1 MNQTTRSS
9 RLIKFLFTSPW
20 FLLIFLAAPAFTV
33 VSHEQHRA
41 YHQNLLLINNGLFL
55 LCIAV
60 RIGWYL
66 LRLPFDI
73 RYGAGSAK
81 RKAFRTLQQ
90 SADQL
95 RQRLLGAGFRFDHQG
110 NYGEQHDPGYLGTIL
125 LYCGLLLTL
134 SVGCYDNARQ
144 YSGVIVTGVG
154 NPVPLNAVATYSGD
168 PIVGPLATPEFLPQ
182 LQIKQMIVSDKQW
195 PNGAA
200 RIGLIDSDGNE
211 VGDGFTAPGKPFH
224 FRDYEFRLVS
234 FRYQAAI
241 ELKEGKSEL
250 FAGILRF
257 GSMPVKQN
265 GFDYYAPMPSAGN
278 VTGDAWYNPGT
289 GTMRVIAAKNGK
301 QIVDSYLKMYVK
313 VVDKQGDYQIA
324 FKSLGQA
331 PMIQVVRNRHM
342 PVIVAGLFLALCGL
356 ILRLAFRP
364 QRVWLE
370 EAGAECRVHG
380 AGRKT
385 QQLLEL

>member
-1 MNQTTRSS
+1 MQQTTRAS
-9 RLIKFLFTSPW
+9 RLIKFLLTSPW
-20 FLLIFLAAPAFTV
+20 FLLIFLIAPGFTI

-41 YHQNLLLINNGLFL
+41 YHQNLLLINNCIFL
-55 LCIAV
+55 LCLALRIA
-60 RIGWYL
+60 WYL
-66 LRLPFDI
+66 IRLPFDI
-73 RYGAGSAK
+73 RYGAGSAR
-81 RKAFRTLQQ
+81 RKGSRP
-90 SADQL
+90 L
-95 RQRLLGAGFRFDHQG
+95 RQTLAQVRERLSGAGFRFDPRG
-110 NYGEQHDPGYLGTIL
+110 AYGERHDPGYLGTIL

-144 YSGVIVTGVG
+144 YSGLIVTGIG
-154 NPVPLNAVATYSGD
+154 NPVPLNAAATYSGD

-195 PNGAA
+195 PDGAA
-200 RIGLIDSDGNE
+200 RIGLLDSEGTE
-211 VGDGFTAPGKPFH
+211 IADGFTAPGKPFH

-234 FRYQAAI
+234 FKYQAAV
-241 ELKEGKSEL
+241 ELKEGTGEL

-257 GSMPVKQN
+257 SPMPVKQK
-265 GFDYYAPMPSAGN
+265 GFDYYASLPSAGN
-278 VTGDAWYNPGT
+278 VTGDAWFNPAT
-289 GTMRVIAAKNGK
+289 GTLRVIAAKNGE

-313 VVDKQGDYQIA
+313 IVDKQGDYQVA

-331 PMIQVVRNRHM
+331 PLIQVVRNRHM
-342 PVIVAGLFLALCGL
+342 HLIVAGLIVALLGL
-356 ILRLAFRP
+356 LLRLAFRP

-370 EAGAECRVHG
+370 EEGAGCRVNS